1 MTKTTH
7 IRRRKPLMG
16 PSSFRGEFTNTIIS
30 GSMAG
35 RHGTG
40 ALPETFHV
48 EVTAMKLGV
57 RAQLKCHWLL
67 KSKLFPHQDLQ
78 DGLGINSWYGLY
90 GSLSL
95 SSEFIFCRGLK
106 LCTPEFHV
114 FECLSPQLV

>member
-40 ALPETFHV
+40 ALAETLHV
-48 EVTAMKLGV
+48 EVTTMKLGV

-67 KSKLFPHQDLQ
+67 KSKLFPTN
-78 DGLGINSWYGLY
+78 I
-90 GSLSL
+90 
-95 SSEFIFCRGLK
+95 SSPTRPHLLILPSSYTNWGLK
-106 LCTPEFHV
+106 HSNT
-114 FECLSPQLV
+114 

>member
-16 PSSFRGEFTNTIIS
+16 PSSFRGEFTNIIIS

-40 ALPETFHV
+40 ALAETFHV

-67 KSKLFPHQDLQ
+67 KSKLFPHQYIFSNKATPPNLAKQ
-78 DGLGINSWYGLY
+78 LY
-90 GSLSL
+90 
-95 SSEFIFCRGLK
+95 
-106 LCTPEFHV
+106 
-114 FECLSPQLV
+114 QLVTQAFKYMKLWGTEFQASAKDKFRRQ